1 MNAAGCPVNLKW
13 HEPLPLAGWFLA
25 SSSRELA
32 SRGVLGF
39 DLPGQALVLFRGED
53 GVPRAVPAYCPHM
66 GTHLQQGTVQGNAL
80 RCPLHHKRFVAGSA
94 AQAAADP
101 LCLPALPIREAYGGV
116 WVRAGATDQSGAQP
130 PFPAFAGVGAEQLFV
145 KHGRPVLVRC
155 PWQAVAANAFDLNH
169 FQMVHERALVG
180 APSITDHQSHLVFR
194 YISKVTG
201 RSLPDLMMRALSGNR
216 IDVTICCYGS
226 VLTVRTRTRYRE
238 TFLWLNFIPVA
249 EGTLVKPVYAVQR
262 GRLPLL
268 SWLRVQLAGWLFHA
282 FLRKDI
288 VILERMRFAPNVAV
302 AEDPCLSAYLR
313 FTERNCSNKSPAVAA
328 PQP

>member
-216 IDVTICCYGS
+216 IDVTS
-226 VLTVRTRTRYRE
+226 AAT
-238 TFLWLNFIPVA
+238 
-249 EGTLVKPVYAVQR
+249 
-262 GRLPLL
+262 GR
-268 SWLRVQLAGWLFHA
+268 
-282 FLRKDI
+282 
-288 VILERMRFAPNVAV
+288 
-302 AEDPCLSAYLR
+302 C
-313 FTERNCSNKSPAVAA
+313 
-328 PQP
+328 